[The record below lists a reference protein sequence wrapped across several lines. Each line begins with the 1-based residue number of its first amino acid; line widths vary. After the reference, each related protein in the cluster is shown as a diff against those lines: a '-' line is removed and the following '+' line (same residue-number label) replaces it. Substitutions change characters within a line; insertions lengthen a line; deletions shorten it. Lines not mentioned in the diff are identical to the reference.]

1 MAKEMISVS
10 DFWND
15 ILVNLGYVG
24 IGAALFLIAYLSNMA
39 FSLYYNIEMLR
50 QQFDSK
56 KLINSGVKVA
66 TIVIGL
72 TLLCVAIT
80 TLPQFVTHVGLTIP
94 QEYADIFSN
103 LAVLTLFV
111 SSACKYVFEAYSKF
125 KRILEDGDGK

>member
-1 MAKEMISVS
+1 MVS

-15 ILVNLGYVG
+15 ILVNLEYVG

-39 FSLYYNIEMLR
+39 FSLYYNIEMLK
-50 QQFDSK
+50 QQFDK
-56 KLINSGVKVA
+56 KKVINSAIKVG
-66 TIVIGL
+66 TIIVGL

-111 SSACKYVFEAYSKF
+111 SSACKYVFEAYNKF
-125 KRILEDGDGK
+125 KKILENGNIE